1 MMALTDIDD
10 ASHSLTLT
18 FHLRPVRLYRCG
30 KVNEEEE
37 VQKEGDLEN
46 IGTTFGGRASLFF
59 GRSVT
64 ARENRTT
71 ILHKVRAIHLK
82 YWGSVAFACVA
93 NGDWVNCRGRHE
105 RHARKTVI
113 PPSCVG
119 IAESIWVP

>member
-30 KVNEEEE
+30 KVNGEEE

-59 GRSVT
+59 GRTVP
-64 ARENRTT
+64 AWENRTT
-71 ILHKVRAIHLK
+71 ILHKARGIPLNPGPQ
-82 YWGSVAFACVA
+82 WPLCV
-93 NGDWVNCRGRHE
+93 WQM
-105 RHARKTVI
+105 
-113 PPSCVG
+113 
-119 IAESIWVP
+119 

>member
-30 KVNEEEE
+30 KVNGEEE

-71 ILHKVRAIHLK
+71 ILHKVR
-82 YWGSVAFACVA
+82 
-93 NGDWVNCRGRHE
+93 D
-105 RHARKTVI
+105 RKSTRLNSSHSTLSRM
-113 PPSCVG
+113 PSS
-119 IAESIWVP
+119 A